1 MNCPYCQGS
10 LCEDSPACPRCGLT
24 MEKAGAFFGTVPRL
38 VPGVSDSAGVLS
50 GADIRSMGR
59 SISAFE
65 RRFPQCGFG
74 VALVALGKDIPGAAY
89 TFWVFNRTYQAG
101 GLNQGARNRHLL
113 LLIDTAGR
121 GAWLTM
127 GYGLEP
133 FLSQKTLDA
142 CLQKVQPYLE
152 AGNWR
157 AAVSD
162 LLAALEVAMR
172 EIVRSFTRTYGLPPP
187 LPDQPRGLG
196 PSSSAW

>member
-1 MNCPYCQGS
+1 
-10 LCEDSPACPRCGLT
+10 

-74 VALVALGKDIPGAAY
+74 VAFVALGKDIPGAAY

-142 CLQKVQPYLE
+142 CLQKVQPHLE

-162 LLAALEVAMR
+162 LLGALEVAMR